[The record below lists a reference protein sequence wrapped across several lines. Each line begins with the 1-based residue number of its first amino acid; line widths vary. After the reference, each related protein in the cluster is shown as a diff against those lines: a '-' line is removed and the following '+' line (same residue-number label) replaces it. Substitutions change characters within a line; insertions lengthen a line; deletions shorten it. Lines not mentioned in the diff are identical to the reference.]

1 MNDDL
6 NALLGIKY
14 TPEQQVALQEL
25 ARRKND
31 RLRIQNLLDADY
43 YVEWAIKD
51 EIEPGG
57 RFLVPG
63 RIKDIGYGL
72 GQAVHPRYIAFK
84 FFKELSSIILS
95 AEMQEKIDKENS
107 ERRLR
112 GAKAMDKT
120 FETGEELHFAQP
132 FLPNNADK
140 LLELLPKIIIGVEE
154 EWGMDPIPYKATDDK
169 VKWDHVM
176 EIVNRPTKKISQPAE
191 GPVQQPA
198 PLSSTPQ
205 VNPDFTPL
213 VDVAPAPGEVPNQE
227 VIA

>member
-107 ERRLR
+107 
-112 GAKAMDKT
+112 
-120 FETGEELHFAQP
+120 
-132 FLPNNADK
+132 
-140 LLELLPKIIIGVEE
+140 
-154 EWGMDPIPYKATDDK
+154 
-169 VKWDHVM
+169 
-176 EIVNRPTKKISQPAE
+176 
-191 GPVQQPA
+191 
-198 PLSSTPQ
+198 
-205 VNPDFTPL
+205 
-213 VDVAPAPGEVPNQE
+213 
-227 VIA
+227 